1 MEFEKCLE
9 VLEKIASE
17 FPKGSDE
24 YGAMEL
30 AAKSMHYVRHED
42 VGRRFQAFLKDFDA
56 ELTAE
61 QKENLRRMGIEAGI
75 DHEPGS

>member
-1 MEFEKCLE
+1 MEFEKSLE

-17 FPKGSDE
+17 FPEGSDE
-24 YGAMEL
+24 YAAMEL
-30 AAKSMHYVRHED
+30 AAKAMHYVRHED

-61 QKENLRRMGIEAGI
+61 QKENLRRMGIDAGI
-75 DHEPGS
+75 DNLPDS

>member
-1 MEFEKCLE
+1 MECEKSLE

-24 YGAMEL
+24 YTAIEL
-30 AAKSMHYVRHED
+30 AAKAMHYVRHED
-42 VGRRFQAFLKDFDA
+42 VGRRFQAFLKESDA

-75 DHEPGS
+75 DDEPAS

>member
-1 MEFEKCLE
+1 MEFEKSLE

-24 YGAMEL
+24 YAAMEL
-30 AAKSMHYVRHED
+30 AAKAMHYVRHED
-42 VGRRFQAFLKDFDA
+42 VGRRFQAFLKDSDA

-75 DHEPGS
+75 DDEPAS

>member
-24 YGAMEL
+24 YEAMEL

-42 VGRRFQAFLKDFDA
+42 VGRQ
-56 ELTAE
+56 
-61 QKENLRRMGIEAGI
+61 
-75 DHEPGS
+75 PGAAHGLPERHG